1 MQFNLQSLKNAY
13 FRFSSSPKSRTLR
26 RLKNPAQRDTGNG
39 KKGFLSNISIYYLN
53 FKIINLS
60 QSGKKIMVKNKFGF
74 QW

>member
-39 KKGFLSNISIYYLN
+39 KKGIFIKYFNILHE
-53 FKIINLS
+53 F
-60 QSGKKIMVKNKFGF
+60 
-74 QW
+74 